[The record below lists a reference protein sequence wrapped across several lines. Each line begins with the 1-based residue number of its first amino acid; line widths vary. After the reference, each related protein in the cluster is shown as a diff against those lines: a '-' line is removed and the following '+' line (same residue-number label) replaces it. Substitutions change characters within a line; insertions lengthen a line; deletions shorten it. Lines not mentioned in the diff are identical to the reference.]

1 MLVSDR
7 AQGLE
12 NLLPTTYYTVGSKM
26 YIGVA
31 SNTTYQPRVP
41 SHYKKIL
48 PTRESAYYVQLI

>member
-26 YIGVA
+26 YIIRSG
-31 SNTTYQPRVP
+31 TYQPRVR
-41 SHYKKIL
+41 SLQGNLRLGSIHQG
-48 PTRESAYYVQLI
+48 EV